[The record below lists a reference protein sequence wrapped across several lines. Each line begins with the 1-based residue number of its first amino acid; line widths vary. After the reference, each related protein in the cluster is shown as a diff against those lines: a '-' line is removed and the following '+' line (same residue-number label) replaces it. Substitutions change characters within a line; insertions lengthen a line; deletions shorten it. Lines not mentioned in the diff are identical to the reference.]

1 MSAACYHF
9 LLRTV
14 FTGSTPPDWPEKDTH
29 RIASEKMSD
38 GHVKIKWEDKL
49 EHNTHHDDSE
59 QKKVESSII
68 MEKVS
73 KMNGNTFLQAEARAI
88 REAHEQLPDEVN
100 NDLTMSLPAGNYD

>member
-38 GHVKIKWEDKL
+38 GHVKIEWEDKL
-49 EHNTHHDDSE
+49 EFSP
-59 QKKVESSII
+59 KKIVRLQCVNQSSLT
-68 MEKVS
+68 EKC
-73 KMNGNTFLQAEARAI
+73 KNQR
-88 REAHEQLPDEVN
+88 
-100 NDLTMSLPAGNYD
+100 LTLAFSR

>member
-38 GHVKIKWEDKL
+38 GHVKIEWEDKL
-49 EHNTHHDDSE
+49 
-59 QKKVESSII
+59 
-68 MEKVS
+68 
-73 KMNGNTFLQAEARAI
+73 GNTIKCHCLDNVTCLIFHKTHFTQENTFSSDWSQVSCRQHLGLQ
-88 REAHEQLPDEVN
+88 P
-100 NDLTMSLPAGNYD
+100 TT